1 MPGKKISALPVT
13 IIFLLC
19 CLQNA
24 TAQYCIPGYTNSCS
38 TGAYINKFTFNTL
51 NNAGSGCSGNPDNYT
66 LYPAT
71 GNTTTAV
78 VLGGSFSLSVK
89 TNNDDGIGIWIDYNN
104 DEDFNDAGEFVYA
117 SPFYAN
123 TLFTGTI
130 IIPNNAAFIGERR
143 LRVRGVLQTLLYDDN
158 YCDTFANG
166 ETEDYT
172 ITINPAPPCTGTPV
186 AGNVTAFPSSL
197 CAEGNTSELSLYG
210 YSVASGIGITWDSS
224 ADGTAWST
232 LSGAN
237 NSNYITAPLYNSV
250 YYRAQ
255 VTCTGTGQ
263 HAYSNE
269 IKINVGEVKI
279 LSVSNDTLCGP
290 GIANLQVLSNATTV
304 AWFATETSA
313 SPLYSSTFPFKY
325 SPAVTGTTTFFASA
339 ASGTTYIDSV
349 GMKDNSTGGGSDAY
363 QNDYLVFNTQ
373 HACKLTGV
381 HVYPSE
387 EGPVIIRLRDKNFI
401 PLKTDTFQ
409 ILPSQVNQKV
419 YLELNYNLEP
429 GNGFQ
434 LTLMDGS
441 VPLWSNQ
448 SGVNFP
454 YEIPNVLSLYTSN
467 LGPNYYFYFY
477 DWLLN
482 YTSQCETPR
491 VPVKAVVSVPPAL
504 SIATTPAIPV
514 ICGNSGQQVEMNA
527 SQGYATY
534 TWSPATGLSSTTG
547 MNVIATPL
555 VTTTYSLSA
564 SDSICQNQAA
574 VTVEIAST
582 PSVSITAAAD
592 SICAGTAAQLFAT
605 ATPLLNYYVDQI
617 SFSPF
622 TGEGDTVLL
631 QEDAVSDPLP
641 IGFTFKFFGNYYDHF
656 VISSNGFITFDSAA
670 DDGCCAGQ
678 KLPEII
684 SPNNLI
690 AFAWEDLSP
699 QLGGSISYFLTGIA
713 PYRKLVVRFDDVPHF
728 SNSGSSD
735 PVTSQVQLYE
745 SSNLIEIH
753 TTSMPGNPTGS
764 WLDHT
769 MGIENANGT
778 LAAAVTGRNGNAV
791 WTASD
796 DAWRFSPNE
805 YIYNWLP
812 AGTLNDA
819 SLSNPVAT
827 PPGTTT
833 YTVTVFDTATQ
844 CAGSANKTIKII
856 NEPVP
861 GEISPSFNAFC
872 GAGLDTLQLTGYT
885 SGATI
890 QWLQSFSSGGP
901 YAETGISGPVYM
913 TSLLDTSAYFIAG
926 VSCSTTTYTEEAAL
940 QVIPVPAPPSGD
952 SVYRCGTGKV
962 ELVAEGSGG
971 NILWYD
977 AATGGNYLGQG
988 SSFTTPSLSQPTIFW
1003 AEEGPPPATPLPTTF
1018 IGGNTSDG
1026 NMFSITAIENIIIT
1040 GFEGHIGAGQSADIE
1055 LYYKKGTYYGYEN
1068 NPSAWHFSGFANGV
1082 SGMGVGVPTNYPLP
1096 LSLMIPAGN
1105 TYSFYITSKAN
1116 NINYTYGNLEGS
1128 VFAADGNL
1136 EVKEGIAI
1144 TYPFGATLQPVQ
1156 WNGII
1161 HYQNVGCS
1169 SERTPVNAIV
1179 YNPMIVASASSIN
1192 ICKGDSITLTAQNN
1206 GWGNYNYQWLPLLSS
1221 MVPPDGTGDVV
1232 TVAPD
1237 ATITFTL
1244 TANVI
1249 DAVCDTMLMVPVEV
1263 HTPPAINF
1271 TGLPDTVFVTDLP
1284 YTLTGIPAGGTFSG
1298 TGISGNMFD
1307 PSVAGPGGP
1316 YVISYSYTDAF
1327 SCTGDSSQ
1335 STIVLNNTGFY
1346 HYHHDYL
1353 FNLSPNPSSGEFVMH
1368 AQLPLTGEAVQVIIR
1383 DMYGK
1388 IWYDQ
1393 LLGLTN
1399 GTLLRSFDFRHSP
1412 KGNYLVELNA
1422 DGILLQGKIMLQ

>member
-1 MPGKKISALPVT
+1 MPSIKIITLPIT
-13 IIFLLC
+13 IILLLC
-19 CLQNA
+19 CLQKA
-24 TAQYCIPGYTNSCS
+24 VAQYCIPGYTNSCS

-71 GNTTTAV
+71 GNTTTTV

-104 DEDFNDAGEFVYA
+104 DEDFDDAGEFVYA
-117 SPFYAN
+117 SPFYAS

-130 IIPNNAAFIGERR
+130 IVPNNAAFVGERR
-143 LRVRGVLQTLLYDDN
+143 LRIRGVLQTLVYDDN
-158 YCDTFANG
+158 SCDTFAYG

-186 AGNVTAFPSSL
+186 AGNLTAFPSSL

-210 YSVASGIGITWDSS
+210 YTVASGIGITWDSS

-232 LSGAN
+232 ISGAT
-237 NSNYITAPLYNSV
+237 NSNYVTAPLYNSV

-255 VTCTGTGQ
+255 VACTGTGQ

-269 IKINVGEVKI
+269 IKLNVGEVKI
-279 LSVSNDTLCGP
+279 LSASNDTLCGP

-349 GMKDNSTGGGSDAY
+349 GMKDNTTGSGSDAY
-363 QNDYLVFNTQ
+363 ENDYLVFNTQ

-401 PLKTDTFQ
+401 PLKTDTFL
-409 ILPSQVNQKV
+409 ILSTQVNQKV
-419 YLELNYNLEP
+419 YLELNYNLEA

-434 LTLMDGS
+434 LTLMEGS

-504 SIATTPAIPV
+504 LIATTPATAT
-514 ICGNSGQQVEMNA
+514 ICGNSGQQVEINA
-527 SQGYATY
+527 SPGYANY
-534 TWSPATGLSSTTG
+534 TWSPSAGLSSTTG
-547 MNVIATPL
+547 MNVIAVPL
-555 VTTTYSLSA
+555 VTTTYSVSA
-564 SDSICQNQAA
+564 SDSICQNEAS
-574 VTVEIAST
+574 VTVEVANT
-582 PSVSITAAAD
+582 PSISVTATAD
-592 SICAGTAAQLFAT
+592 SICPGTPTQLFAT
-605 ATPLLNYYVDQI
+605 ATPLLNYLINEI
-617 SFSPF
+617 SFSPE
-622 TGEGDTVLL
+622 TGEGDTVSL
-631 QEDAVSDPLP
+631 QEDEVSDPLP

-656 VISSNGFITFDSAA
+656 EIASNGFITFDSTA

-678 KLPEII
+678 KLPEIV

-699 QLGGSISYFLTGIA
+699 QLGGSVSYFLTGIA
-713 PYRKLVVRFDDVPHF
+713 PYRKLVIRFDEVPHF

-745 SSNLIEIH
+745 SSNIIEIH
-753 TTSMPGNPTGS
+753 TASMPGNPSGS
-764 WLDHT
+764 WLEHT

-778 LAAAVTGRNGNAV
+778 LAAAVPGRNGNAV
-791 WTASD
+791 WTANA

-805 YIYNWLP
+805 YAYNWLP
-812 AGTLNDA
+812 AGTLNND

-827 PPGTTT
+827 PSGTIT
-833 YTVTVFDTATQ
+833 YTVTVLDTATQ
-844 CAGSANKTIKII
+844 CAGSASKTIKII

-861 GEISPSFNAFC
+861 GEISPPFNAFC
-872 GAGLDTLQLTGYT
+872 DAGFDTLLLTGFT

-890 QWLQSFSSGGP
+890 HWLQSLSSGGP
-901 YAETGISGPVYM
+901 YTETGASGPVYM
-913 TSLLDTSAYFIAG
+913 TSLLDTTMYFIAS
-926 VSCSTTTYTEEAAL
+926 VACSNITYAEEAVL
-940 QVIPVPAPPSGD
+940 QIMPVPPPPSGD
-952 SVYRCGTGKV
+952 SVYQCGTGKV

-971 NILWYD
+971 SISWYD

-988 SSFTTPSLSQPTIFW
+988 SSFTTPSISQPTVFW
-1003 AEEGPPPATPLPTTF
+1003 AEEGPPPVTPLPTTF
-1018 IGGNTSDG
+1018 IGGNTNDG
-1026 NMFSITAIENIIIT
+1026 NMFSVTAIENINIT
-1040 GFEGHIGAGQSADIE
+1040 GFDGHISSGSSSNIE
-1055 LYYKKGTYYGYEN
+1055 IYYKKGSYIGYEN
-1068 NPSAWHFSGFANGV
+1068 NASAWHFLGVANGV
-1082 SGMGVGVPTNYPLP
+1082 NGMGIGIPTPYPLS
-1096 LSLMIPAGN
+1096 LNLMIPAGN
-1105 TYSFYITSKAN
+1105 TYSFYITSN
-1116 NINYTYGNLEGS
+1116 SNSLNYSYGTAEGS

-1136 EVKEGIAI
+1136 QVKEGIAI

-1161 HYQNVGCS
+1161 HYQNVGCA

-1179 YNPMIVASASSIN
+1179 YIPMIAASVSSLS
-1192 ICKGDSITLTAQNN
+1192 ICQGDSITLTAQNN
-1206 GWGNYNYQWLPLLSS
+1206 GWGNYNYQWLPLLTS
-1221 MVPPDGTGDVV
+1221 MIPPDGTGDLV
-1232 TVAPD
+1232 TVAPA
-1237 ATITFTL
+1237 ATVTFTL
-1244 TANVI
+1244 TAQVVN
-1249 DAVCDTMLMVPVEV
+1249 AVCDTMLILPVEV
-1263 HTPPAINF
+1263 HIPPAVNF
-1271 TGLPDTVFVTDLP
+1271 SGLPDTVFMTDLP
-1284 YTLTGIPAGGTFSG
+1284 YTLTGSPAGGTFSG
-1298 TGISGNMFD
+1298 TGVSGSMFD

-1316 YVISYSYTDAF
+1316 YPVSYSFTDAF
-1327 SCTGDSSQ
+1327 GCSGDTSQ
-1335 STIVLNNTGFY
+1335 STFVLNNTGWDHNQQEYAF
-1346 HYHHDYL
+1346 H
-1353 FNLSPNPSSGEFVMH
+1353 LSPNPSYGEFMMH
-1368 AQLPLTGEAVQVIIR
+1368 VQLPLPLKAVQITIR
-1383 DMYGK
+1383 DIYGK

-1399 GTLLRSFDFRHSP
+1399 GRLLQPFDLSHAP
-1412 KGNYLVELNA
+1412 KGSYVVECKA
-1422 DGILLQGKIMLQ
+1422 DGILQQGKIILQ